1 MTTKQ
6 VRWKCLNCDSGVL
19 APSRPR
25 KDDVRRYCLKC
36 SAKTGKLVE
45 RVAPS
50 LEKKREASKAKS
62 TQKQKVKRAKI
73 AQAKTSHSGFDVE
86 KEAQRLWKILQT
98 QENKPT
104 RPIPSIKIVNRKRSA
119 SSGVCYYGEHAVT
132 LNLGTETID
141 AWETLAHELNHAI
154 GHRGHD
160 HNFYRSLKQLTETR
174 WKIRVN
180 SFDWSRAGY
189 NCDWDLRKQLK
200 SKEVVKF

>member
-1 MTTKQ
+1 
-6 VRWKCLNCDSGVL
+6 
-19 APSRPR
+19 
-25 KDDVRRYCLKC
+25 VRRYCLKC

-62 TQKQKVKRAKI
+62 TEKQKAKRAKV

-104 RPIPSIKIVNRKRSA
+104 RPMPLIKIVNRNRSV
-119 SSGVCYYGEHAVT
+119 SSGACYHHQHKVT
-132 LNLGTETID
+132 LALGTETNN
-141 AWETLAHELNHAI
+141 AWKTLAHELNHAI
-154 GHRGHD
+154 GYRGHGHD
-160 HNFYRSLKQLTETR
+160 FYRSLKQLTETR

-180 SFDWSRAGY
+180 SFNWSRAGY
-189 NCDWDLRKQLK
+189 NCDWDLLQQLK